1 MGGAVGGRIKTWVT
15 PGVGLTSFEDQ
26 VEEFKEDYAKLT
38 LSEIQG
44 ANFLFIV
51 MFGANDIYTDQI
63 KTGPEQTDDIARRII
78 SNCIEATKI
87 LNSEKNYQ
95 NQPIDWHLMIMGV
108 AKPYQSRRY
117 TLELENQK
125 TAVTDLQDIFMAK
138 SGKRITPPGE
148 LIQITDQLSR
158 AKLKLNETKTE
169 HARMLSVADA
179 LNDKLDDC
187 IYKTFN
193 PRGATFFSMEKCLR
207 SLEAP
212 FIGPV
217 LKGAKRNVAGGLGI
231 ISNASQTVKYKDIH
245 VTPNNYPQQVA
256 GNNQATFFFTV
267 DDAHPTS
274 RAYAYLW
281 TKIKEGLE
289 KSGKTFGLLASAQAS
304 IPKAYDIKAD
314 KKMKDLLGDG
324 LAQYK
329 KEISSIFASASKP
342 SKAAAEWL
350 GKQAFTFNISQ
361 GKATSGRV
369 WPTVEVPVFVA
380 VMYLLVV
387 NNAQEAPPRPDDAP
401 ERLNSQT
408 TRLGKILQAQV
419 LNFVKTEEGKPYKTF
434 IFEAK

>member
-148 LIQITDQLSR
+148 LIQITDQL
-158 AKLKLNETKTE
+158 N
-169 HARMLSVADA
+169 
-179 LNDKLDDC
+179 
-187 IYKTFN
+187 
-193 PRGATFFSMEKCLR
+193 
-207 SLEAP
+207 
-212 FIGPV
+212 
-217 LKGAKRNVAGGLGI
+217 
-231 ISNASQTVKYKDIH
+231 
-245 VTPNNYPQQVA
+245 
-256 GNNQATFFFTV
+256 
-267 DDAHPTS
+267 
-274 RAYAYLW
+274 
-281 TKIKEGLE
+281 
-289 KSGKTFGLLASAQAS
+289 
-304 IPKAYDIKAD
+304 
-314 KKMKDLLGDG
+314 
-324 LAQYK
+324 
-329 KEISSIFASASKP
+329 
-342 SKAAAEWL
+342 
-350 GKQAFTFNISQ
+350 
-361 GKATSGRV
+361 
-369 WPTVEVPVFVA
+369 
-380 VMYLLVV
+380 
-387 NNAQEAPPRPDDAP
+387 
-401 ERLNSQT
+401 
-408 TRLGKILQAQV
+408 
-419 LNFVKTEEGKPYKTF
+419 
-434 IFEAK
+434 